1 MRILHGVGEIP
12 ADWPASAVSIG
23 KFDGV
28 HAGHRA
34 VVSELK
40 SLAEHD
46 GLAAV
51 VVTFDRH
58 PLALLSPKDCP
69 KALVSTEQKLG
80 LLAETGL
87 DATLVLE
94 FNRAL
99 AALSPEQ
106 FVQDILV
113 NALRARR
120 VLVGRDFRFGA
131 RGAGDV
137 DLLVRLGQRDGF
149 DVRLIEDVRPDNARR
164 VSSTWIRELLADGD
178 VRSAARLLGHLPTVR
193 GIVVHGAARG
203 RELGFPTANLSA
215 ESEGLVPADGVYAG
229 WLADAGTRHPAAISV
244 GNNPTFEGV
253 PQKQVEAYVLDED
266 IDLYDH
272 VVDVSF
278 VERIRGMVAF
288 TGIDPLIAQMRD
300 DVEQVRG
307 ILAQPAAGFE
317 PAP

>member
-1 MRILHGVGEIP
+1 MKTLYGIGAVP
-12 ADWPASAVSIG
+12 TDWPASVISIG

-28 HAGHRA
+28 HTGHRA
-34 VVSELK
+34 VISELK

-58 PLALLSPKDCP
+58 PLALLSPDDCP
-69 KALVSTEQKLG
+69 IALVSTEQKLD
-80 LLAETGL
+80 LLAETGI

-94 FNRAL
+94 FNES
-99 AALSPEQ
+99 LSSLPPEQ
-106 FVQDILV
+106 FIENILV
-113 NALRARR
+113 NSLRARH

-131 RGAGDV
+131 KGAGDV
-137 DLLVRLGQRDGF
+137 DLLQRLGGQYGF
-149 DVRLIEDVRPDNARR
+149 DVRLIDDVKPDNTRR
-164 VSSTWIRELLADGD
+164 VSSTWIRELLSSGD
-178 VRSAARLLGHLPTVR
+178 VRAASRLLGHVPAVR

-203 RELGFPTANLSA
+203 HELGFPTANLSP
-215 ESEGLVPADGVYAG
+215 ESEGLIPADGVYAG
-229 WLADAGTRHPAAISV
+229 WLTDTGIRYPAAISV

-253 PQKQVEAYVLDED
+253 PQKQVEAYVLDRE

-288 TGIDPLIAQMRD
+288 TGIDPLIAQIRD
-300 DVEQVRG
+300 DVERVRE
-307 ILAQPAAGFE
+307 ILG
-317 PAP
+317 

>member
-1 MRILHGVGEIP
+1 MKTLYGIGAVP
-12 ADWPASAVSIG
+12 TDWPASVISIG

-28 HAGHRA
+28 HTGHRA
-34 VVSELK
+34 VISELK

-58 PLALLSPKDCP
+58 PLALLSPDDCP
-69 KALVSTEQKLG
+69 IALVSTEQKLD
-80 LLAETGL
+80 LLAETGI

-94 FNRAL
+94 FNES
-99 AALSPEQ
+99 LSSLPPEQ
-106 FVQDILV
+106 FIENILV
-113 NALRARR
+113 NSLRARH

-131 RGAGDV
+131 KGAGDV
-137 DLLVRLGQRDGF
+137 DLLQRLGGQYGF
-149 DVRLIEDVRPDNARR
+149 DVRLIDDVKPDNTRR
-164 VSSTWIRELLADGD
+164 VSSTWIRELLSSGD
-178 VRSAARLLGHLPTVR
+178 VRAASRLLGHVPAVR

-203 RELGFPTANLSA
+203 HELGFPTANLSP
-215 ESEGLVPADGVYAG
+215 ESEGLIPADGVYAG
-229 WLADAGTRHPAAISV
+229 WLTDAGIRYPAAISV

-253 PQKQVEAYVLDED
+253 PQKQVEAYVLDRE

-288 TGIDPLIAQMRD
+288 TGIDPLIAQIRD
-300 DVEQVRG
+300 DVERVRE
-307 ILAQPAAGFE
+307 ILG
-317 PAP
+317 